1 MKDFQ
6 GERNCLKECL
16 SLTHLEVDQNT
27 YLFFFSSGVMIDQ
40 VL

>member
-16 SLTHLEVDQNT
+16 SLTHLDVDQNT
-27 YLFFFSSGVMIDQ
+27 FLFFSLPGS
-40 VL
+40 